1 MKFKVNYYYIVNKKG
16 ERKMSVN
23 IETQDYIKQKEIQR
37 QRQNQN
43 NNNEQDNKISIST
56 SNTSNNTMNNVLFS
70 TTAEVPFQEVIKPLP
85 TNDAMLIS
93 SKTIGEDKNITGFNN
108 QNKILLF

>member
-43 NNNEQDNKISIST
+43 NNN
-56 SNTSNNTMNNVLFS
+56 NNNDFVTYAIATIIVFFIYAILF
-70 TTAEVPFQEVIKPLP
+70 
-85 TNDAMLIS
+85 N
-93 SKTIGEDKNITGFNN
+93 
-108 QNKILLF
+108 

>member
-1 MKFKVNYYYIVNKKG
+1 MKFKVNYYYIVNKNG

-43 NNNEQDNKISIST
+43 NNNDVVTYAIAAII
-56 SNTSNNTMNNVLFS
+56 VFFIYVILF
-70 TTAEVPFQEVIKPLP
+70 
-85 TNDAMLIS
+85 N
-93 SKTIGEDKNITGFNN
+93 
-108 QNKILLF
+108 